1 MTCHLFGDSVYSWPP
16 ATVNYVFTVLV
27 YRLLGLY
34 FILLK
39 KWKHCPRYW
48 PFVWGIHRSPVKSL
62 HKGPATRKMFP
73 FDDVIMQLAVSM
85 CTVFPTICTHGLV
98 VFCFGVVIGF
108 NQVPLFLSYFTGI
121 VRILWLSSE
130 REVPPKLWYKSHL
143 IRQYIC
149 WSLRCSWSVACRV
162 LY

>member
-1 MTCHLFGDSVYSWPP
+1 MTCHLFGDSVYSWSP

-27 YRLLGLY
+27 YRLFGLY

-48 PFVWGIHRSPVKSL
+48 PFVKSLQSPVKSLKSPVPVKSSEVSEVKSLKSPVKSL
-62 HKGPATRKMFP
+62 HKGPATRKLFP

-85 CTVFPTICTHGLV
+85 CTVFPAICTHGLV

-108 NQVPLFLSYFTGI
+108 NQLPLFSKLLHWHCQNLMT
-121 VRILWLSSE
+121 VQWE
-130 REVPPKLWYKSHL
+130 RSTTKTL
-143 IRQYIC
+143 I
-149 WSLRCSWSVACRV
+149 
-162 LY
+162 